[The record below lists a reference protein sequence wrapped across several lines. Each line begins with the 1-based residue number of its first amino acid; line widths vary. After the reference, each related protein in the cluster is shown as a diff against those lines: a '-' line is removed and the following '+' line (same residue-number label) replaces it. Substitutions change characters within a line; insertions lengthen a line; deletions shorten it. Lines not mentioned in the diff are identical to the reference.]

1 MLTFDIHFQE
11 TFIYAHKGDFF
22 KILTLVFPGILKYT
36 FTSLK
41 ISKKNEK
48 KDERNMNNALFLYHK
63 RCQAICSK
71 NVYYCFAWKIQNKNP
86 FSLFFF
92 LFSILSLFSVQ
103 DESNVNNALFLYH
116 KRCQAICSKNGYYCF
131 AWKLQN
137 KNPFFLFF
145 FWFSTLSL
153 FFVHLLF

>member
-92 LFSILSLFSVQ
+92 FFWFSILSLFSVQ
-103 DESNVNNALFLYH
+103 DESNVNNALFIYH
-116 KRCQAICSKNGYYCF
+116 KRCQAICSKMAIIVLLGNF
-131 AWKLQN
+131 RIKTL
-137 KNPFFLFF
+137 F